1 MAAIGQAET
10 NALLVRDLLVSC
22 GLEKGT
28 RLLFA
33 GAGPGQMFDYVDGA
47 FLKQCEMTFTDINPE
62 FLSLLA
68 KRLKTAGLDQ
78 SKTLLDDLEN
88 PVIEGSFDWVVL
100 VLVLEHVKWRPV
112 LEALTRNAM
121 SGFVIIIQ
129 KNPEDMKSAVAPNR
143 VLPSSLQEAMKGEHA
158 ELVDGVELIAFMS
171 NLGFQ
176 LEHEDRRQVADEKQ
190 MCGFVFRK
198 VATPG
203 A

>member
-1 MAAIGQAET
+1 
-10 NALLVRDLLVSC
+10 
-22 GLEKGT
+22 
-28 RLLFA
+28 
-33 GAGPGQMFDYVDGA
+33 
-47 FLKQCEMTFTDINPE
+47 
-62 FLSLLA
+62 
-68 KRLKTAGLDQ
+68 
-78 SKTLLDDLEN
+78 
-88 PVIEGSFDWVVL
+88 
-100 VLVLEHVKWRPV
+100 
-112 LEALTRNAM
+112 M

-158 ELVDGVELIAFMS
+158 ELVDGVELIVFMS